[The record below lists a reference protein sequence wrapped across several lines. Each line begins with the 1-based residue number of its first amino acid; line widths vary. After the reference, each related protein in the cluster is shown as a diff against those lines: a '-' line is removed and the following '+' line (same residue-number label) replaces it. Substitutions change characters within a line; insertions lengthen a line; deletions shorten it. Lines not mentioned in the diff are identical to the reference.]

1 MALAL
6 KMSDDFCFKFQPGM
20 ITANVNLH
28 RATFSNKNKN
38 RWHFYQRFLYEGG
51 EK

>member
-6 KMSDDFCFKFQPGM
+6 KMSDDLCFKFQPRM
-20 ITANVNLH
+20 IATNMNPH

-38 RWHFYQRFLYEGG
+38 RWHFCQRFLHEGG
-51 EK
+51 EI